1 MVHIK
6 NKIVLS
12 KFVFI
17 LLFTS
22 CIAQTPPHKKE
33 GIACCVETQIDSIGK
48 IDAVPSPVNGSKR
61 YHLNGYSLSIDKEML
76 IVNGTVNLSTSDSIK
91 NWLQKINV
99 DSIKVY
105 NLNANNQSYFVVC
118 LQMEAAT
125 GLASNFYN
133 WLLVDAKKAS
143 IIGFNLMSLS
153 DDIRMFYLKKGVF
166 YYVLFSFGDE
176 FYLKERDW
184 DNPPIRII
192 TYMVENR
199 SLKKV
204 SQLDTFCKCN

>member
-1 MVHIK
+1 MAHIK

-33 GIACCVETQIDSIGK
+33 GIACCVETQLNSIGK
-48 IDAVPSPVNGSKR
+48 FDATPSPVKGSKK
-61 YHLNGYSLSIDKEML
+61 YNLNRNSLSIDKERL
-76 IVNGTVNLSTSDSIK
+76 TVNGTINLSASDSIK
-91 NWLQKINV
+91 NWLRQINI

-105 NLNANNQSYFVVC
+105 NLNANNQFYFIVC
-118 LQMEAAT
+118 SQMQAAT
-125 GLASNFYN
+125 GLATNFYN

-153 DDIRMFYLKKGVF
+153 DDIRMFYLKNGVF
-166 YYVLFSFGDE
+166 YSVLFCFGDD
-176 FYLKERDW
+176 FYFKERDW
-184 DNPPIRII
+184 NKPPIKVV
-192 TYMVENR
+192 TYKVEDNA
-199 SLKKV
+199 LKKV
-204 SQLDTFCKCN
+204 SQIDTFCKCQ